1 MRLAHKSLDDLVAAG
16 CTWDQAEELMRFPI
30 LKFLTA
36 SPEQLDAGMPVLE
49 TLAYHLDR
57 RMSEQQ
63 ARAVL
68 HALPTKFAV
77 DQKQQWGGKGL
88 REDWLASQHRLF
100 DEMREARSPSPQP
113 SSYPYPYP

>member
-1 MRLAHKSLDDLVAAG
+1 
-16 CTWDQAEELMRFPI
+16 MRFPI

>member
-1 MRLAHKSLDDLVAAG
+1 M
-16 CTWDQAEELMRFPI
+16 
-30 LKFLTA
+30 
-36 SPEQLDAGMPVLE
+36 
-49 TLAYHLDR
+49 
-57 RMSEQQ
+57 
-63 ARAVL
+63 L

-113 SSYPYPYP
+113 SPYPYPFP